1 MSQHGEG
8 DVSIPGVVAAD
19 LVLVEANLAFGGL
32 ESLLDGPA
40 GTCDADQFA

>member
-8 DVSIPGVVAAD
+8 HVSIPGVEAAD
-19 LVLVEANLAFGGL
+19 LVLVEADLALGGL

-40 GTCDADQFA
+40 GTGDADQFA